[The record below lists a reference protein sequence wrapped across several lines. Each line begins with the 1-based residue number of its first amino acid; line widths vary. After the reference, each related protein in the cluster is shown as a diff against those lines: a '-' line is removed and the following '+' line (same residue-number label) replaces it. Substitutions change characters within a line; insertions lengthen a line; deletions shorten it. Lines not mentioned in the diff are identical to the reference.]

1 MVQLEGLLWASEE
14 PTNEDFNIESKHV
27 ELCLM
32 CAWYVHVYTSVY
44 VHCIAKCIHGLHS
57 CCMCMCKQC
66 KGSNVK
72 IRGQEHTV
80 DLCVATN
87 YTCA

>member
-14 PTNEDFNIESKHV
+14 PTNEDFSIESKHV

-44 VHCIAKCIHGLHS
+44 VHCIHGLHS
-57 CCMCMCKQC
+57 CMCMNEAIYCMRITHAQIC
-66 KGSNVK
+66 LHIYMRAHAPRRVG
-72 IRGQEHTV
+72 
-80 DLCVATN
+80 DA
-87 YTCA
+87 A